1 MAVWAPAPVGA
12 HTEPGG
18 RDKGRVKG
26 APPNSSESG
35 KGEHRTTA
43 GNSFLSESSLLE
55 ESLFFFFST
64 LNNYILSAVLK
75 LKRVSVALYNFKASR
90 GYVASSRERTH
101 G

>member
-64 LNNYILSAVLK
+64 LNLELNIKRMLVLFPECIS
-75 LKRVSVALYNFKASR
+75 LLCEVSSVRLWPQTDS
-90 GYVASSRERTH
+90 
-101 G
+101 